1 MATLKIGTAYG
12 QEPDVDCA
20 SGGCDSNIHES
31 QVEVS
36 KDGIVTYHKYPGRA
50 ILDGGWNCR
59 ILLPN
64 GKPWD
69 TDDALIWSPQH
80 SITWEKPPQ
89 ADPEWSDEMEEMYRS
104 RESWLGPLL
113 FWPNGKPRIPT
124 LEPAH
129 AERLATGRGVLWEW
143 GEQHAVDS
151 LITRESPYWPQKST
165 QRTQLQVALVVR
177 RDTGTFACPGGMLP
191 RHHPL
196 GPVGQAKTEF
206 LEEAGKRLTQMERR
220 ALKRHMEQQYSCLG
234 TFLSDDPRST
244 GEAWIATKVLHWH
257 LPRTLSDDM
266 ELEPMDDEDVISA
279 FWADFEN
286 GYVYCTP
293 EIHQRYPHLRVGEQL
308 PLFAS
313 HNHFIRVLRNSTL
326 LPVPPVMPN
335 REDSLSMLALVFVL
349 ISVMFLYL
357 GWI

>member
-1 MATLKIGTAYG
+1 MSTLKIGTAYG
-12 QEPDVDCA
+12 SEAEVDCA
-20 SGGCDSNIHES
+20 SGGCDDNINES
-31 QVEVS
+31 QVQVD
-36 KDGIVTYHKYPGRA
+36 KNGQVVYHKYPGRA
-50 ILDGGWNCR
+50 ILDHGWNCR
-59 ILLPN
+59 ILLP
-64 GKPWD
+64 GGQEWD
-69 TDDALIWSPQH
+69 SNNALIWSPQH
-80 SITWEKPPQ
+80 SITWDKPAH
-89 ADPEWSDEMEEMYRS
+89 ADPAWSEEMASTCRT
-104 RESWLGPLL
+104 RESWLGPLR

-124 LEPAH
+124 LAPAH
-129 AERLATGRGVLWEW
+129 AEGLPSGRGVLWEW

-151 LITRESPYWPQKST
+151 LITRESPHWPQKAS
-165 QRTQLQVALVVR
+165 QRTQLQVAVVVR

-191 RHHPL
+191 RHQPL

-220 ALKRHMEQQYSCLG
+220 ALTRHMEQQYSCLG

-257 LPRTLSDDM
+257 LPPQLADDM
-266 ELEPMDDEDVISA
+266 ELEPMEDEDAIGA

-293 EIHQRYPHLRVGEQL
+293 EIHQQYPHLRVGEQL

-313 HNHFIRVLRNSTL
+313 HAYFMRLLRRSAL
-326 LPVPPVMPN
+326 LPPLPNMPN
-335 REDSLSMLALVFVL
+335 REEALSVLAAVFVAL
-349 ISVMFLYL
+349 LVVLMYL